1 MEFLKKVVLAAAAVV
16 MPVSAFADQEVA
28 AYFVEL
34 GPQDFYNSSG
44 KRLTDG
50 GSIFQQDRANYHRF
64 KIRHG
69 GDQSDPVFGKSANRA
84 LIPELMRKG
93 SNTGFLQSIARLDP
107 ATAARPGYAEYR
119 IFVCANNGRLTRMI
133 LNYADGDG
141 YNGC

>member
-1 MEFLKKVVLAAAAVV
+1 MTIFRTLVTALVLTTLPAIAW
-16 MPVSAFADQEVA
+16 ADQEIA

-50 GSIFQQDRANYHRF
+50 AAVFQQDRANYHRF

-69 GDQSDPVFGKSANRA
+69 GDSAEGVFDTPANRA
-84 LIPELMRKG
+84 LIPQLLANG
-93 SNTGFLQSIARLDP
+93 SNSGFVQSIGQLDP

-119 IFVCANNGRLTRMI
+119 IFVCGQNGKLTRMV
-133 LNYADGDG
+133 LNFADGD
-141 YNGC
+141 YYERC